1 MRKIY
6 TVLIA
11 AVLFSSCAKN
21 LEEYNI
27 DQKKATVVPAAT
39 LFTAAQKSFADV
51 LTSPSVNT
59 NVFRFYVQQWTTT
72 EYLDEPRYNL
82 TARPLPQ
89 AFWSAIYKDVL
100 SDLNESKRIINADAL
115 LNADIKANELAQI
128 GVMEVLAWS
137 TLVNT
142 FGNIPYSESLQI
154 SNVQPKYDDA
164 ATIYSDLLVRLDA
177 ALAGFKPA
185 ATGFGTA
192 DLLYSSKAAPI
203 ASWIKFGNAL
213 KLRLGLI
220 IADKDAAK
228 AKTVIEAA
236 AANVFTDATDNA
248 RFPYTLST
256 PNNNPISTNANKAL
270 TTRTDYIASQFI
282 VDKMNALADPR
293 RAGFFTQ
300 VGGAY
305 VGGYYGFSNSYANF
319 STMAPRIAAFDF
331 EALLMDY
338 PETEFGLAEAGRRG
352 FTVPGTPEQH
362 YNNAVTASI
371 VYWGGT
377 AAQAAVYLA
386 RPDVAFTTA
395 SANYKETIG
404 VQKWL
409 ALYNRGYESWTEWRR
424 LDFPVLSPPSA
435 ANAPAGQSVP
445 AGLSIPV
452 RLIYPINEQ
461 TLNGTQRAAAASA
474 IGGDLVTTKLFW
486 DVN

>member
-6 TVLIA
+6 SVLVA
-11 AVLFSSCAKN
+11 AVLLSSCAKN
-21 LEEYNI
+21 LDEYNI

-82 TARPLPQ
+82 LSRTLPQ

-100 SDLNESKRIINADAL
+100 SDLQEAKKVINADPL
-115 LNADIKANELAQI
+115 LNADVKANELAQI

-142 FGNIPYSESLQI
+142 FGNIPYSQSLDI
-154 SNVQPKYDDA
+154 ANVQPKYDDA

-177 ALAGFKPA
+177 ALAGFKTSA
-185 ATGFGTA
+185 AGFGTA
-192 DLLYSSKAAPI
+192 DLLYSAKAAPI

-220 IADKDAAK
+220 IADKDPAK

-236 AANVFTDATDNA
+236 ATNVFADATDNA

-256 PNNNPISTNANKAL
+256 PNNNPISTAANKAL
-270 TTRTDYIASQFI
+270 TTRTDYIAAQAL
-282 VDKMNALADPR
+282 VDKMNTLADPR
-293 RAGFFTQ
+293 RPGFFTT

-305 VGGYYGFSNSYANF
+305 IGGYYGFSNSYSNF
-319 STMAPRIAAFDF
+319 STMSAKISAFDF

-352 FTVPGTPEQH
+352 YTVPGTPEQH

-371 VYWGGT
+371 IYWGGT
-377 AAQAAVYLA
+377 AAQAAAYLA
-386 RPDVAFTTA
+386 QPAVAFTTA
-395 SANYKETIG
+395 SANYKESIG
-404 VQKWL
+404 IQKWI

-424 LDFPVLSPPSA
+424 LDFPKLLPPSA
-435 ANAPAGQSVP
+435 ATAPAGQSVP
-445 AGLSIPV
+445 DGLSIPV

-461 TLNGTQRAAAASA
+461 TLNGAKRAEAAAA
-474 IGGDLVTTKLFW
+474 IGGDVVTTKLFW

>member
-1 MRKIY
+1 MKRLYSI
-6 TVLIA
+6 LIA
-11 AVLFSSCAKN
+11 AALLSGCAKN
-21 LEEYNI
+21 LDEYNI
-27 DQKKATVVPAAT
+27 DQKRATVVPAPT

-82 TARPLPQ
+82 LARPLPQ

-115 LNADIKANELAQI
+115 MNADVKSNQLAQI

-142 FGNIPYSESLQI
+142 FGNIPYSESLNI
-154 SNVQPKYDDA
+154 NNVQPKYDDA
-164 ATIYSDLLVRLDA
+164 ATVYADLLVRLDA
-177 ALAGFKPA
+177 AIAGFKPA
-185 ATGFGTA
+185 AAGFGTA
-192 DLLYSSKAAPI
+192 DLIYSSNAAPI
-203 ASWIKFGNAL
+203 AAWVKFANSL

-220 IADKDAAK
+220 IADKDATTAK
-228 AKTVIEAA
+228 RVIEAA
-236 AANVFTDATDNA
+236 APNVLASAADNA
-248 RFPYTLST
+248 RFPYTTST
-256 PNNNPISTNANKAL
+256 PNNNPISTNANRAL
-270 TTRTDYIASQFI
+270 TSRTDYIAASAL
-282 VDKMNALADPR
+282 VDRMNTLADPR
-293 RAGFFTQ
+293 RPGFFTT

-319 STMAPRIAAFDF
+319 STMATRITAYDF
-331 EALLMDY
+331 EALLLDY
-338 PETEFGLAEAGRRG
+338 PETEFALAEAAERG
-352 FTVPGTPEQH
+352 FVVPGTAASH

-371 VYWGGT
+371 VYWGGS
-377 AAQAAVYLA
+377 AAAAATYLA
-386 RPDVAFTTA
+386 QPAVAYATA
-395 SANYKETIG
+395 STNYKEKIG
-404 VQKWL
+404 NQKWI

-424 LDFPVLSPPSA
+424 LDFPRLAPPSA
-435 ANAPAGQSVP
+435 ATAPPGQSVP
-445 AGLSIPV
+445 SGLTIPV

-461 TLNGTQRAAAASA
+461 TLNGTQRAAAAAA

>member
-1 MRKIY
+1 MKKLY
-6 TVLIA
+6 TILVGA
-11 AVLFSSCAKN
+11 ALLSSCAKS
-21 LEEYNI
+21 LDEYNV

-51 LTSPSVNT
+51 MTSPSVNT

-100 SDLNESKRIINADAL
+100 SDLTESKRIINADAL
-115 LNADIKANELAQI
+115 INADVKANELAQI

-142 FGNIPYSESLQI
+142 FGNIPYSEAMNI
-154 SNVQPKYDDA
+154 GNVQPKYDDA

-177 ALAGFKPA
+177 ALAGFKTTS
-185 ATGFGTA
+185 TGFGTA
-192 DLLYSSKAAPI
+192 DLLYSSNI
-203 ASWIKFGNAL
+203 ASWIKFGNSL

-220 IADKDAAK
+220 LADKDAAK
-228 AKTVIEAA
+228 AKTVVEAA
-236 AANVFTDATDNA
+236 ATKVFTSAADNA
-248 RFPYTLST
+248 RFPYTLSP
-256 PNNNPISTNANKAL
+256 PNNNPISTNANKGL
-270 TTRTDYIASQFI
+270 TTRTDYIAASTL
-282 VDKMNALADPR
+282 VDKMNALSDPR

-300 VGGAY
+300 VGASYIGGY
-305 VGGYYGFSNSYANF
+305 VGFTNSYANF
-319 STMAPRIAAFDF
+319 STMAARISAYDF
-331 EALLMDY
+331 EALLLDY
-338 PETEFGLAEAGRRG
+338 PETEFALAEASARG
-352 FTVPGTPEQH
+352 FAVPGTAEQH
-362 YNNAVTASI
+362 YKNAVTASI

-377 AAQAAVYLA
+377 TAQADVYLA
-386 RPDVAFTTA
+386 RPDVAYTTA
-395 SANYKETIG
+395 STNYKESIG
-404 VQKWL
+404 VQKWI

-424 LDFPVLSPPSA
+424 LDFPKLSPPSA
-435 ANAPAGQSVP
+435 ATAPAGQSVP

-461 TLNGTQRAAAASA
+461 TLNGAARSAAAAA